1 MVEND
6 GKNNSIST
14 RNKIVECIEI
24 GLKIFYVNTNVNSN
38 NITVNKKDKDICKE
52 PQSIMM
58 KEKNLQYNQLN
69 NFHQILM
76 TTILSKGDLL
86 VSET

>member
-1 MVEND
+1 MYWNWSQNILCD
-6 GKNNSIST
+6 FKNI
-14 RNKIVECIEI
+14 
-24 GLKIFYVNTNVNSN
+24 TNVNSN

-86 VSET
+86 VSGT